1 MASVN
6 YVRENIAFI
15 EYASDNNVTANE
27 RLLWYALL
35 HIFNMRAEGTC
46 WPDGLIP
53 VSNKRLLS
61 FLPYKEDSLFEARNR
76 LAQRGIIKYK
86 AGQKNTQN
94 PMYAMVYFSISG
106 ASNPILAGNM
116 QGNIPGNVQGNMQG
130 NIQGNVP
137 GNDPDI
143 YKPNVVVNLTQT
155 QTHTQY
161 GNDDAWRTSARVRGA
176 VAQRILDGW
185 SGRRDGYSDAHF
197 DVCEYLS
204 MGMTPDQISSTLKD
218 CPLASLIP
226 NHLHTQAV
234 FLGIEKD
241 DDAPPGY

>member
-35 HIFNMRAEGTC
+35 HILNMRAEGTC

-61 FLPYKEDSLFEARNR
+61 FLPFKEDSLFEARNR

-94 PMYAMVYFSISG
+94 PMYAMVYFSTGG
-106 ASNPILAGNM
+106 ASNPIIAGNM
-116 QGNIPGNVQGNMQG
+116 PGNVQGNVPG
-130 NIQGNVP
+130 NIQGNMQ
-137 GNDPDI
+137 GNQGGSLPDI
-143 YKPNVVVNLTQT
+143 YNKPNVVVNLTQT
-155 QTHTQY
+155 NTHTQY
-161 GNDDAWRTSARVRGA
+161 SNDDAWRTSARVRGA
-176 VAQRILDGW
+176 VAQRLLDAWKG
-185 SGRRDGYSDAHF
+185 GRDDYSDAHF

-204 MGMTPDQISSTLKD
+204 MGMTPDQIGDTLKD

-241 DDAPPGY
+241 DDT